1 VSKTGKGTREIETC
15 FGFTGKLSEQWPTLN
30 ENVTGWQCAGNKW
43 CRPLWRYQSLVFA
56 FAMKL
61 FAARL
66 LRQLATA
73 LRPAPSRSAHHS
85 EELFV

>member
-1 VSKTGKGTREIETC
+1 MGKGTREIETC
-15 FGFTGKLSEQWPTLN
+15 FSFTGKLSERWRTLN
-30 ENVTGWQCAGNKW
+30 ENVTGWQCANNMS
-43 CRPLWRYQSLVFA
+43 CRPLWCYQSLVIA

-73 LRPAPSRSAHHS
+73 LRPVPSRSAHHS